1 MITFEKVRFKNFGS
15 FGNTFTE
22 INLVKD
28 STTLVHG
35 NNGQGKSFALLD
47 SITFGLFGKPFRK
60 IKIPQIVNS
69 INEKD
74 CVVEIE
80 FSANKSRYKIIRG
93 IKPKVFEIYKNDVLI
108 DQHAKSR
115 DYQVMLEEQILKMN
129 YKSFTQVVILGSSS
143 FVPFMQLNA
152 YERREVIE
160 DILDIEIFSVMN
172 TVLKTKIASK
182 KHEIKEYEYNIE
194 ITKDKITNQKNYIQ
208 KLKEKSQDSVNSFE
222 EEIKSNKSV
231 REDLVKEI
239 NEIEKEMKS
248 LHEKIKDRPS
258 FNEKY
263 IKLSQ
268 VHKQLKS
275 KVNEILENITF
286 YEESDVCSVCK
297 QDIDSEHKE
306 KQIKEKKNKISE
318 LENAMEEL
326 TTQEGDLKNVLVEI
340 DEKSG
345 ELHAKQTQSNFKKS
359 SVSAA
364 EQYIK
369 QLEEK
374 IQTIL
379 SEKVEDDTSKE
390 KLASLYEELEKLNS
404 ERSDVLEDLYY
415 CNIATRLLKDTGIK
429 AKIIKYYLPIMNK
442 LINQYL
448 SDMDFFVNFTL
459 DENFDETIKSRY
471 RDEFGYMNFSEGEK
485 MRIDLALLLSW
496 RDIARIKNSV
506 NTNLLILDE
515 VFDSSLDAVGT
526 DEFMKLLRI
535 VGKKSNV
542 FVISHKADQ
551 LFDKFDNTIGFKKK
565 KNFSKVTH

>member
-1 MITFEKVRFKNFGS
+1 MIIFEKVRFKNFGS

-22 INLVKD
+22 LNLVKD

-60 IKIPQIVNS
+60 IKLPQIVNS

-74 CVVEIE
+74 CVVEVE
-80 FSANKSRYKIIRG
+80 FSANKNKFKIVRG
-93 IKPKVFEIYKNDVLI
+93 IKPKIFEIYKNGTLL

-152 YERREVIE
+152 TERREVIE

-172 TVLKTKIASK
+172 TVLKSKIASK
-182 KHEIKEYEYNIE
+182 KHDIKEYEYNIE
-194 ITKDKITNQKNYIQ
+194 ITKDKVNNQKNYIQ
-208 KLKEKSQDSVNSFE
+208 KLKEKSEDSINSFK
-222 EEIKSNKSV
+222 EEIKSNSSI
-231 REDLVKEI
+231 KEELLEEI
-239 NEIEKEMKS
+239 HDIEKEMKS
-248 LHEKIKDRPS
+248 LQEKVKDRPS
-258 FNEKY
+258 VNEKY

-268 VHKQLKS
+268 LHKQLKA
-275 KVNEILENITF
+275 KIDEIAENIKF

-297 QDIDSEHKE
+297 QEIDSEHKE
-306 KQIKEKKNKISE
+306 KQIQDKNNKISE
-318 LENAMEEL
+318 LKDAIEEL
-326 TTQEGDLKNVLVEI
+326 ASQENELKDTISEI
-340 DEKSG
+340 DVKAG
-345 ELHAKQTQSNFKKS
+345 ELHAKQSQCSFKKS

-364 EQYIK
+364 EKYIN

-374 IQTIL
+374 IKTIL

-390 KLASLYEELEKLNS
+390 KLTSLYEELEKLNS

-442 LINQYL
+442 LINKYL

-565 KNFSKVTH
+565 KNFSRVTH